1 MLDDDEPVPESGD
14 GKKMTFQRTL
24 ARGDVD
30 AAQRSRR
37 EFREFLAL
45 HSAKDPVAHELIFG
59 ELVANAVRHGAEP
72 MSVEVRIEGGVV
84 HTNVASRGTFS
95 LEGRLDSPSPMVGG
109 GRGLGIVNSLADEF
123 TVSSSGDTAHCR
135 TRLKL

>member
-1 MLDDDEPVPESGD
+1 MLDDDGPVLESGD
-14 GKKMTFQRTL
+14 AGKTSMRWAL

-72 MSVEVRIEGGVV
+72 MSAEVRIEGGVV

-95 LEGRLDSPSPMVGG
+95 LEGRLESPSPTVGG
-109 GRGLGIVNSLADEF
+109 GRGLGIVDSLADEF
-123 TVSSSGDTAHCR
+123 TVSSSGDTAYCK